1 MTDGSIGRSE
11 PLVRAPG
18 SVERSGSATD
28 RRQRRQNRQDLQQQ
42 EREREQQERRDQDEA
57 NRKRRRLYDL
67 LFDEIDELDTLDT
80 GQRARIKQNLR
91 AQLANRRQPPHLA
104 PNLAQPP
111 LPIQDVERMAAAL
124 LDGATA
130 SLPVDHDHILD
141 LAAPAN
147 PTLPPGQSAENV
159 ALANQLRDCLAQRTT
174 TSRRVAVY
182 LRLLLTLEGAFRPH
196 VVVDA

>member
-28 RRQRRQNRQDLQQQ
+28 RKQRRQNRQDLQQQ
-42 EREREQQERRDQDEA
+42 EREQQERRNQDEA

-67 LFDEIDELDTLDT
+67 LFDEIDELDTLNA

-91 AQLANRRQPPHLA
+91 AQLANRRPPPQLA

-111 LPIQDVERMAAAL
+111 PPGQDIERIAAAL
-124 LDGATA
+124 LERAA
-130 SLPVDHDHILD
+130 APSADHDHIVAM
-141 LAAPAN
+141 AAPTN
-147 PTLPPGQSAENV
+147 PALPPGQTAENV
-159 ALANQLRDCLAQRTT
+159 ALANQLRDCLEQRTT
-174 TSRRVAVY
+174 ASRRVAVY

-196 VVVDA
+196 LVVDA

>member
-1 MTDGSIGRSE
+1 MTDGSIGRPE

-28 RRQRRQNRQDLQQQ
+28 RKQRRQNRQDLQQQ
-42 EREREQQERRDQDEA
+42 EREQRERRDQDEA

-67 LFDEIDELDTLDT
+67 LFDEIDDLHTLDA

-91 AQLANRRQPPHLA
+91 AQLADRRQPPHLA

-111 LPIQDVERMAAAL
+111 PSEQDIERMAAL
-124 LDGATA
+124 LDGAAA
-130 SLPVDHDHILD
+130 SQPVDHDHIVD

-147 PTLPPGQSAENV
+147 PALPPGQRAENV